1 MLQREGAETAISA
14 KFYRVVIQTVLLFGA
29 ETWVLLVPMAQ
40 SLEGFNVV
48 FLIQVTKLKGKC

>member
-29 ETWVLLVPMAQ
+29 ETWGLLVPMSQ
-40 SLEGFNVV
+40 RLEGFNVV
-48 FLIQVTKLKGKC
+48 FLIQVTKLKVKC